1 MPVQKMKTMPITRIA
16 HAKPTF
22 GSDATKRTTS
32 RSDAGCTAAFLA
44 EEVADCC
51 KGGGEDEGCSHAAED
66 AEDADDEQEVQVFW
80 SFSVF
85 RPFTVEG
92 RWGDGLT
99 GADSKEQHATN

>member
-1 MPVQKMKTMPITRIA
+1 MDSPGLGGSRERIRVTAMPVQKMKTMPITRIA

-51 KGGGEDEGCSHAAED
+51 KGGGED
-66 AEDADDEQEVQVFW
+66 
-80 SFSVF
+80 
-85 RPFTVEG
+85 
-92 RWGDGLT
+92 
-99 GADSKEQHATN
+99 